1 MILLNFISGSGKHNT
16 VVVGMHFM
24 RFILVWLYVHFV
36 IAPKGR
42 LENSPLSV
50 LEDLSQLSAAAT
62 QYTQR

>member
-1 MILLNFISGSGKHNT
+1 
-16 VVVGMHFM
+16 M